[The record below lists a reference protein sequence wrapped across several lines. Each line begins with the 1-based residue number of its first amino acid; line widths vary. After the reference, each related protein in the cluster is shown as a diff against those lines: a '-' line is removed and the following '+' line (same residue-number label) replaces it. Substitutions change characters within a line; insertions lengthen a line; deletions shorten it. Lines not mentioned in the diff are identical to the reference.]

1 MQLVFNAL
9 SEREVDA
16 NHLTFEEYDI
26 SEERLQQYQGEY
38 QSNEGTKVC
47 IKIKEGNPVLLSQN
61 VEIPITFVSDNMFIA
76 YFNDF
81 TEIAEILV
89 DDNSEAYG
97 ISYHFRQF
105 PKVSVNIPLN

>member
-1 MQLVFNAL
+1 
-9 SEREVDA
+9 
-16 NHLTFEEYDI
+16 
-26 SEERLQQYQGEY
+26 
-38 QSNEGTKVC
+38 
-47 IKIKEGNPVLLSQN
+47 
-61 VEIPITFVSDNMFIA
+61 MFIA